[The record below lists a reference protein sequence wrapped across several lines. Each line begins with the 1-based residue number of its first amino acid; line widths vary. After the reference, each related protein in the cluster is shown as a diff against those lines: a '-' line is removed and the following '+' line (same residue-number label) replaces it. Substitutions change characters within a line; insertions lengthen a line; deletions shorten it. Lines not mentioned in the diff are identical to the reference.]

1 MFLFN
6 ALNQPNPLDPRQ
18 YR

>member
-6 ALNQPNPLDPRQ
+6 ALHTVSFLL
-18 YR
+18 